1 MSFTQKRS
9 KLTMNKREVLFV
21 FIENKWNNK
30 GPIQQQMK
38 KAKIHLKLNLNLK
51 WDQIHSSQVIGLHSC
66 GNVFFIFHCSKTKQ
80 VPCNLLTE
88 RLESATPN
96 FMLSFTSQETES
108 SWSEEQRDNFPRR
121 KRVNNN
127 HCARAMFLNFV
138 RTLSA
143 LLLLMW
149 TIVFE
154 NLAIDQS
161 SQLNKI

>member
-1 MSFTQKRS
+1 
-9 KLTMNKREVLFV
+9 MNKREVLFV
-21 FIENKWNNK
+21 FIEDKWNNK
-30 GPIQQQMK
+30 GPIQQQMN
-38 KAKIHLKLNLNLK
+38 KAKIHLKWNLNLK
-51 WDQIHSSQVIGLHSC
+51 WAQIHSSQVIGLHSQLWQC
-66 GNVFFIFHCSKTKQ
+66 FFIFHCSKTKQ

-88 RLESATPN
+88 ILESATPN

-127 HCARAMFLNFV
+127 HCPRAMFLNFV

-143 LLLLMW
+143 LLMW
-149 TIVFE
+149 TIVFG